1 MIPKILY
8 KTGKWEEKDLPKEYK
23 SIFTQIIK
31 DNPGYKIKYYDNKL
45 CRKFIRDNFS
55 QDVLIAFDTLKPG
68 AYKADLF
75 RYCILYKNGGVYGDL
90 PQEYLVPLSELID
103 NKNDTLVLAKDCNWL
118 AEGEAV
124 SISIQ
129 ISFMAAKPHLPIY
142 KKAIDKVVEN
152 VKNKFYGKNP
162 LCPTGPILFGSLI
175 TNENYRMEMIQTND
189 DHLYNFKSKKRVIR
203 TKNKT
208 LNKIMYGYGT
218 PHLFSSNH
226 YHQLWFKR
234 NIYNKI

>member
-23 SIFTQIIK
+23 NIFTQIIK
-31 DNPGYKIKYYDNKL
+31 DNPEYKIKYYDNEL
-45 CRKFIRDNFS
+45 CRKFIKDNFP

-124 SISIQ
+124 SISI
-129 ISFMAAKPHLPIY
+129 SDKPLLT
-142 KKAIDKVVEN
+142 
-152 VKNKFYGKNP
+152 GKRI
-162 LCPTGPILFGSLI
+162 C
-175 TNENYRMEMIQTND
+175 
-189 DHLYNFKSKKRVIR
+189 
-203 TKNKT
+203 
-208 LNKIMYGYGT
+208 
-218 PHLFSSNH
+218 
-226 YHQLWFKR
+226 
-234 NIYNKI
+234 